1 MKKHIKKT
9 AQKATVAMGL
19 VSSFLS
25 PHSQAIQPDIHG
37 IMQEVKQT
45 SQLLASQT
53 VEENYFFSVLAK
65 LNEKVALLNA
75 TVRAMSYPEQ
85 TIQDITFIDTGL
97 NTLANLIR
105 TKHLEF
111 LKGNQEARAIF
122 KGYTAEVFKF
132 SVFTEKMREKTNHY
146 MIVESQSQLT
156 QSDLAELV
164 ARHSAQ

>member
-1 MKKHIKKT
+1 MKKRIQKTVKK
-9 AQKATVAMGL
+9 ASVAMGI
-19 VSSFLS
+19 VSSLLA
-25 PHSQAIQPDIHG
+25 PPSQATQPDVHS
-37 IMQEVKQT
+37 IMQEVRQA
-45 SQLLASQT
+45 SQLLTSQT

-75 TVRAMSYPEQ
+75 IVRDMHHPEQ
-85 TIQDITFIDTGL
+85 TILDITFIDFGL
-97 NTLANLIR
+97 NQLANLIR

-146 MIVESQSQLT
+146 AIVASQSYLT
-156 QSDLAELV
+156 QSDLDELV
-164 ARHSAQ
+164 SRHSAN